1 MTPKPLPYKTRL
13 IIWTITTL
21 NDAAIRRD
29 GTTNRRFLNFI
40 NIKAPANPNP
50 VKNVKTYDITVDPSR
65 NLWFRVFEP
74 VLEDPQDAQ
83 LPVIVFFHGGGFT
96 ILSPD
101 SMTYDAVCRR
111 FARKV
116 GAVVVSVNYRL
127 SPEHRY
133 PAQYEDGFDVLE
145 FLDGDRKVLPEC
157 ANVSWCFLA
166 GDSAGGNL
174 AHHVGKKACEA
185 NFSRVKVVGVVAIQP
200 FFGGQERT
208 ESEKMKNQIF
218 ITTKRTD
225 WAWKAF
231 MPDGD
236 RDHEVINVSG
246 PNAADITKIKDF
258 PATLVFVGGLDIL
271 QDWQRKYYEWLKK
284 SGKEAYL
291 VEYPNMIHAFYVFPE
306 FPESTMLITEVRDFV
321 QKQIQIKSLMS
332 HVQ

>member
-1 MTPKPLPYKTRL
+1 MPPKPLPYKTRA
-13 IIWTITTL
+13 IIWMITTL

-29 GTTNRRFLNFI
+29 GTTNRRFLDFI
-40 NIKAPANPNP
+40 NVKSPANSTP
-50 VKNVKTYDITVDPSR
+50 VRNVKTYDIKVDPSR

-74 VLEDPQDAQ
+74 VQDAKDTQ

-101 SMTYDAVCRR
+101 SVTYDTVCRK

-127 SPEHRY
+127 SPEHCY
-133 PAQYEDGFDVLE
+133 PAQFDDGFDVLK
-145 FLDGDRKVLPEC
+145 FLDADRKVLPEC
-157 ANVSWCFLA
+157 ANVEWCFLA

-174 AHHVGKKACEA
+174 AHHVSKRACDA
-185 NFSRVKVVGVVAIQP
+185 KFSQLKVIGVVAIQP

-208 ESEKMKNQIF
+208 ESEKMKSQIV
-218 ITTKRTD
+218 INTKRTD

-231 MPDGD
+231 MPKGD

-246 PNAADITKIKDF
+246 PNAADITGIKDF

-271 QDWQRKYYEWLKK
+271 QDWQRRYYEWLKK

-291 VEYPNMIHAFYVFPE
+291 VEYPNMIHAFYVFPD
-306 FPESTMLITEVRDFV
+306 FPESAMLISEVKDFV
-321 QKQIQIKSLMS
+321 QKQIQK
-332 HVQ
+332 H

>member
-321 QKQIQIKSLMS
+321 QKQIQIKSLM
-332 HVQ
+332 